1 MNRRWVGL
9 GTLAAAIGLA
19 FSAAG
24 APAVPQPPAS
34 NRPVPIE
41 TPLGGAEHI
50 ELQPQPDGSFRYLV
64 IDGPNPVQSLTPD
77 QFAQQLYRDYTSRS
91 WLDRVLNISSP
102 IGIAWVSLGF
112 LGQLLFAGRMV
123 VQWLASERNSRSV
136 VPEVFWWMSL
146 VGSAMLLAYFG
157 WRKDIVGVSGQ
168 TMGSLIYVRNLVL
181 IHRSRAAPH

>member
-9 GTLAAAIGLA
+9 GILAAAIGLA
-19 FSAAG
+19 FSAAW
-24 APAVPQPPAS
+24 AATAPQPPTP

-41 TPLGGAEHI
+41 TPLGGAQQI
-50 ELQPQPDGSFRYLV
+50 QLQPQPDGSFRYLLT
-64 IDGPNPVQSLTPD
+64 DGRNPVQSLTPD
-77 QFAQQLYRDYTSRS
+77 QFAQQLYSDYTSRG

-146 VGSAMLLAYFG
+146 IGSVMLLAYFS
-157 WRKDIVGVSGQ
+157 WRKDIVGISGQ
-168 TMGSLIYVRNLVL
+168 TMGGLIYVRNLVL